1 MNKILMLL
9 GSAAMV
15 GLVSCN
21 KSDFD
26 GFTKGKNGLN
36 YKFFTQDDAGVKPQ
50 VGDGVSFK
58 YVFTLHSNDSVLVN
72 SSLVSQDGTG
82 ITKFIMPK
90 SSFVGSIED
99 ALMMMSVNDSAAFMV
114 SADSFFLKTNQMT
127 ALPPFVKPN
136 DYIQA
141 NIKLVEIKTKADIEK
156 NQKEQE
162 AQMAKVA
169 EMEKPMLDKY
179 LIDNKITVAPTA
191 SGLYYIELKKGKGA
205 NAKAGDMVTMQYK
218 GTTLD
223 GKEFDSSYGRPEP
236 FKFILGQGQV
246 IPGWDEA
253 IQLMAKGGKAKLIL
267 PSAIAYGARGA
278 GGAIPPFAS
287 LVFEVE
293 LVDFEAAPAAPA
305 QQMPGQ

>member
-26 GFTKGKNGLN
+26 GYTRAENGLN
-36 YKFFTQDDAGVKPQ
+36 YKFFTHDEKGLKPQ

-58 YVFTLHSNDSVLVN
+58 YVFTLKSNDSVLVN
-72 SSLVSQDGTG
+72 SALVSQDGTG
-82 ITKFIMPK
+82 VTKFVMPK

-99 ALMMMSVNDSAAFMV
+99 ALMMMSVNDSASFMV
-114 SADSFFLKTNQMT
+114 SADSFFLKTNQMS

-136 DYIQA
+136 DFIRA
-141 NIKLVEIKTKADIEK
+141 ELKLVEVKTKADLDK

-162 AQMAKVA
+162 AQMAKMA
-169 EMEKPMLDKY
+169 EAEKPLLDKY
-179 LIDNKITVAPTA
+179 IADNKITVAPTA
-191 SGLYYIELKKGKGA
+191 SGLYYIETTKGKGA
-205 NAKAGDMVTMQYK
+205 HAKAGDMVTVQYK
-218 GTTLD
+218 GTLLD

-246 IPGWDEA
+246 IAGWDEA
-253 IQLMAKGGKAKLIL
+253 LQLMAKGGKAKLIL
-267 PSAIAYGARGA
+267 PSSIGYGARGA
-278 GGAIPPFAS
+278 GPILPFS
-287 LVFEVE
+287 PLVFEVE
-293 LVDFEAAPAAPA
+293 LVNFEAAPAAPA

>member
-1 MNKILMLL
+1 MNKTLILL
-9 GSAAMV
+9 SAAV
-15 GLVSCN
+15 VASLASCK

-26 GFTKGKNGLN
+26 GYTKAENGLH
-36 YKFFTQDDAGVKPQ
+36 YQFFTHDENGLKPQ

-72 SSLVSQDGTG
+72 SSQVSQDGTG

-99 ALMMMSVNDSAAFMV
+99 ALMMMSVNDSASFMV

-136 DYIQA
+136 DFIKA
-141 NIKLVEIKTKADIEK
+141 SIKLVEIKTKAELDK

-162 AQMAKVA
+162 DKMAQMA
-169 EMEKPMLDKY
+169 EQEKPILEKY
-179 LIDNKITVAPTA
+179 IADNKITVAPTA
-191 SGLYYIELKKGKGA
+191 SGLYFIETKKGKGA
-205 NAKAGDMVTMQYK
+205 NPKPGDMVTVQYK
-218 GTTLD
+218 GTLLD

-246 IPGWDEA
+246 IAGWDEA
-253 IQLMAKGGKAKLIL
+253 ILLMSKGGTAKIVL
-267 PSAIAYGARGA
+267 PSSIGYGARGA
-278 GGAIPPFAS
+278 GGVIAPFS
-287 LVFEVE
+287 PLVFEVE
-293 LVDFEAAPAAPA
+293 LVNIEAAPAAP
-305 QQMPGQ
+305 QMMPGQ

>member
-26 GFTKGKNGLN
+26 GYTRAENGLN
-36 YKFFTQDDAGVKPQ
+36 YKFFTHDEKGLKPQ

-58 YVFTLHSNDSVLVN
+58 YVFTLKSNDSVLVN
-72 SSLVSQDGTG
+72 SALVSQDGTG
-82 ITKFIMPK
+82 VTKFVMPK

-99 ALMMMSVNDSAAFMV
+99 ALMMMSVNDSASFMV
-114 SADSFFLKTNQMT
+114 SADSFFLKTNQMS

-136 DYIQA
+136 DFIKA
-141 NIKLVEIKTKADIEK
+141 ELKLVEVKTKADLDK

-162 AQMAKVA
+162 AQMAKMA
-169 EMEKPMLDKY
+169 EAEKPLLAKY
-179 LIDNKITVAPTA
+179 IADNKITVVPTA
-191 SGLYYIELKKGKGA
+191 SGLYYIETTKGKGA
-205 NAKAGDMVTMQYK
+205 HAKAGDMVTVQYK
-218 GTTLD
+218 GTLLD

-246 IPGWDEA
+246 IAGWDEA
-253 IQLMAKGGKAKLIL
+253 LQLMAKGGKAKLVL
-267 PSAIAYGARGA
+267 PSSIAYGARGA
-278 GGAIPPFAS
+278 GPILPFSS